1 MKNTKPD
8 SRCTSMIRCFLLLFL
23 SDSNYTP
30 CFFRFFTWGMI
41 VGKFLYSRKYFI
53 CKRPRTACCLINAHE
68 HLFTCCSTFSFFSV
82 QFEKDMGAFFFII
95 THLQMDLEWSI
106 QLHFIQITNMTFQC
120 EHRILLFITELFIYT
135 NEVHETVNA
144 PAECTHIFRIIH
156 MSVVINPL
164 LSYMILKNYFCIRH
178 AESSS

>member
-1 MKNTKPD
+1 
-8 SRCTSMIRCFLLLFL
+8 
-23 SDSNYTP
+23 
-30 CFFRFFTWGMI
+30 
-41 VGKFLYSRKYFI
+41 
-53 CKRPRTACCLINAHE
+53 
-68 HLFTCCSTFSFFSV
+68 
-82 QFEKDMGAFFFII
+82 
-95 THLQMDLEWSI
+95 MDLEWFI

-178 AESSS
+178 AESSSFFLTLFLSFIAFKPRN

>member
-1 MKNTKPD
+1 
-8 SRCTSMIRCFLLLFL
+8 FLLFL

-30 CFFRFFTWGMI
+30 CFFRFFAWGMI
-41 VGKFLYSRKYFI
+41 VAKFLYFRKYFV
-53 CKRPRTACCLINAHE
+53 CKRSRTACCLINAHE
-68 HLFTCCSTFSFFSV
+68 HSFTCCSALPFFSV
-82 QFEKDMGAFFFII
+82 QFDKDMGACFII
-95 THLQMDLEWSI
+95 SEPWQLDLERFI

-164 LSYMILKNYFCIRH
+164 FSY
-178 AESSS
+178 